1 MQIFKCN
8 LSKARVIVGH
18 SRYLIKLL
26 SITGA
31 LSFFVFTDSS
41 FTHLPTSFCRVIVVT
56 FRQDS
61 NQQGFL
67 YTSLKKYI
75 GRNLDR
81 NIVTLNGSH
90 EIFKSIQKCLLND
103 SCIL

>member
-1 MQIFKCN
+1 M
-8 LSKARVIVGH
+8 IVGH

-31 LSFFVFTDSS
+31 LSFFVLTDCS
-41 FTHLPTSFCRVIVVT
+41 FTHLPTSFCRVIVVI

-67 YTSLKKYI
+67 YTNLKKYM
-75 GRNLDR
+75 GSNQDR
-81 NIVTLNGSH
+81 NIMTLNGSH
-90 EIFKSIQKCLLND
+90 EIFKSIQKSLLND